1 MTTPLRTRR
10 RWEIRSADCLVL
22 MPRLDAASIDAVIT
36 DPPYGINI
44 SDMSWDSP
52 RRLDPMRPST
62 QIRSRTAPR
71 LAFQGFCAAWAS
83 QCFRVLKPGA
93 HLAAFSATRT
103 VHLLACGLEDAGFEL
118 RDLLIWLHGNG
129 YPGARPIEGGLATG
143 LKPAVEP
150 ILLARKP
157 LEGTLESNLSTHG
170 TGALNIDAGR
180 IVSGDESCSDTGR
193 NHRRQGRWPA
203 NLLLSHSPRCTRNR
217 CERDCP
223 VELLGTRHRFFY
235 CAKPTRRERDAGCE
249 RLPRHAKQTYKI
261 GAQWEAHAR
270 GQPRSEHSPNGEAT
284 RPDALARTTT
294 HPAAPRCGTRSDR
307 ARPFRRQREHWRR
320 RRAGGRSVP
329 RDRARS
335 RLCSDR
341 ESPDQTLGQT
351 EREAP
356 LVSHE
361 HTNKRDQG
369 ARRPTQNGGGRP
381 ARRGSRPAPVRDTMP
396 ASKQS
401 GRAALERPRPDTGG
415 NDSHAGSTYRDNVRD
430 IDAFANWFADW
441 WLRRGRYRGPTGGDR
456 G

>member
-10 RWEIRSADCLVL
+10 RWEIRSADCLAL
-22 MPRLDAASIDAVIT
+22 LPRLDAACIDTVIT

-52 RRLDPMRPST
+52 RRLDPMRPPT
-62 QIRSRTAPR
+62 RIRSRTAPR
-71 LAFQGFCAAWAS
+71 VAFQGFCAAWAS

-103 VHLLACGLEDAGFEL
+103 AHLLACGLEDAGFEL

-170 TGALNIDAGR
+170 TGALNINAGR
-180 IVSGDESCSDTGR
+180 VVSGDESCSNTGR

-203 NLLLSHSPRCTRNR
+203 NLLLSHSPRCTRTR

-261 GAQWEAHAR
+261 GAQWEAQAKANPVANIHPTVKPLDLMRWLVRLLTPPLRDAGHGAIVLDPFAGSGSTGAAAVLEGAR
-270 GQPRSEHSPNGEAT
+270 
-284 RPDALARTTT
+284 
-294 HPAAPRCGTRSDR
+294 
-307 ARPFRRQREHWRR
+307 F
-320 RRAGGRSVP
+320 
-329 RDRARS
+329 
-335 RLCSDR
+335 
-341 ESPDQTLGQT
+341 LGI
-351 EREAP
+351 EREAAYAP
-356 LVSHE
+356 I
-361 HTNKRDQG
+361 
-369 ARRPTQNGGGRP
+369 ARARIKHWAKPNGGRL
-381 ARRGSRPAPVRDTMP
+381 S
-396 ASKQS
+396 
-401 GRAALERPRPDTGG
+401 
-415 NDSHAGSTYRDNVRD
+415 
-430 IDAFANWFADW
+430 
-441 WLRRGRYRGPTGGDR
+441 
-456 G
+456 